1 MDLRIIPLS
10 CVDGEW
16 LSDVKPPGTA
26 DLHGMSL
33 LAFDDALSGQPV
45 DIRLPEAIGTMV
57 DAPGS
62 FRYVTGQ
69 DWKISREGDWS
80 YAGTSRQRFNSTKED
95 VAFNGEVSCST
106 RVDGETLLAELT
118 VRNGGFATWK
128 SVYLWVCVSYVM
140 APAFDAKTLVSVDGK
155 LVPYEETQPEFFG
168 AAGMRLLTA
177 KGLAEV
183 RRLREEG
190 HSVSCPFPTD
200 VIADPVRAARA
211 TVDCR
216 EIGVVVSSD
225 AAVLVGGYDTNP
237 CTDFALGFGDLEPG
251 GRANG
256 SVEVRFTEEPL
267 DGIMTRLCAEL
278 S

>member
-1 MDLRIIPLS
+1 MDLRVVPLS
-10 CVDGEW
+10 CVDREW
-16 LSDVKPPGTA
+16 LNDVKPCGPV

-33 LAFDDALSGQPV
+33 LALDDGLSGQPV

-95 VAFNGEVSCST
+95 VAFNGEVSCTT

-128 SVYLWVCVSYVM
+128 SVYLWVCVSYSM
-140 APAFDAKTLVSVDGK
+140 APAFDPQTLVSVGGK
-155 LVPYEETQPEFFG
+155 LVPYEQTQAEFFG

-190 HSVSCPFPTD
+190 HSVNCPFPAD
-200 VIADPVRAARA
+200 VITDQARAARA
-211 TVDCR
+211 AVDGR

-225 AAVLVGGYDTNP
+225 AAVLVGGYDRNP
-237 CTDFALGFGDLEPG
+237 CTDLALGFGDLGPG
-251 GRANG
+251 ERANA
-256 SVEVRFTEEPL
+256 SVAVRFTEEPL
-267 DGIMTRLCAEL
+267 DGIMTDLCAEL

>member
-1 MDLRIIPLS
+1 MGLRIVPLS
-10 CVDGEW
+10 CIDGEW
-16 LSDVKPPGTA
+16 LSDVKPCGPA
-26 DLHGMSL
+26 DLHDMSL

-69 DWKISREGDWS
+69 DWRISREGAWS
-80 YAGTSRQRFNSTKED
+80 YAGTSRQRFNSTKDD
-95 VAFNGEVSCST
+95 VAFNGEVSCTT

-128 SVYLWVCVSYVM
+128 SVYLWVCVSYMM
-140 APAFDAKTLVSVDGK
+140 APAFDPKTLVSVDGK
-155 LVPYEETQPEFFG
+155 LVSYEQTQPEVLG
-168 AAGMRLLTA
+168 PAGMRMLTA
-177 KGLAEV
+177 KGLSEV

-190 HSVSCPFPTD
+190 LSASCPFPTD

-211 TVDCR
+211 VVDGR
-216 EIGVVVSSD
+216 EIGIVVSSA

-237 CTDFALGFGDLEPG
+237 CTDLALGFGDLQPG
-251 GRANG
+251 GRAG
-256 SVEVRFTEEPL
+256 ASMEVRFTEEPL
-267 DGIMTRLCAEL
+267 DGIIASL
-278 S
+278 

>member
-1 MDLRIIPLS
+1 M
-10 CVDGEW
+10 
-16 LSDVKPPGTA
+16 T
-26 DLHGMSL
+26 L
-33 LAFDDALSGQPV
+33 LALDDRLSGQPIQV
-45 DIRLPEAIGTMV
+45 RLPEAIGTMV
-57 DAPGS
+57 NAPGT
-62 FRYVTGQ
+62 FRYVTGH
-69 DWKISREGDWS
+69 DWKVSRNGDWS
-80 YAGTSRQRFNSTKED
+80 YAGTSGQRFNSTKPD
-95 VAFNGEVSCST
+95 VSFNGEVGCTT
-106 RVDGETLLAELT
+106 RVDQQGLTAELT
-118 VRNGGFATWK
+118 VKNGDFVTWK
-128 SVYLWVCVSYVM
+128 SVYLWVCVMYSM
-140 APAFDAKTLVSVDGK
+140 APAFNARTLVSVGRK

-211 TVDCR
+211 AVDGR

-225 AAVLVGGYDTNP
+225 TAVLVGGYDTNP

-251 GRANG
+251 GRASA
-256 SVEVRFTEEPL
+256 SVAVRFTEEPL
-267 DGIMTRLCAEL
+267 DGIMTSLCAEL